1 MKKTLSKEFM
11 TKSVYNKKIII
22 NQGKQRKSYDKKYN
36 KLNSNKKI
44 KTINSNINTE
54 MNTNNTNSINIGN
67 YSQINNNDTFS
78 INSFY
83 DTKNKF
89 NLKMKLPIK
98 TNTRIFN
105 IPNLNIEK
113 ILNNNRNKLNLF
125 KESESE
131 EDIKESNDTDYLMNT
146 INNYTINKG
155 INYDKENRNILNYI
169 RENNNMD
176 TINSYSVLDSKDSV
190 ISIHSSNKNFNEPH
204 KKYY

>member
-1 MKKTLSKEFM
+1 MDKKNLTCNNSINKNHSFIILPKEKNKINKSRNKIFEQENFFYPKNESKNYTNTKCQVINFGISMKKTLSKEFM

-22 NQGKQRKSYDKKYN
+22 DQGKQRKSYDKKYN

-89 NLKMKLPIK
+89 NLFLLLFK
-98 TNTRIFN
+98 IFS
-105 IPNLNIEK
+105 IFKFGILK
-113 ILNNNRNKLNLF
+113 IRVFVLIGNFIFRLNLF
-125 KESESE
+125 FVS
-131 EDIKESNDTDYLMNT
+131 
-146 INNYTINKG
+146 
-155 INYDKENRNILNYI
+155 
-169 RENNNMD
+169 
-176 TINSYSVLDSKDSV
+176 
-190 ISIHSSNKNFNEPH
+190 
-204 KKYY
+204 